1 MEKGLSFEIILKHQ
15 QMVFFSIKQ
24 LHLKLLELKRN
35 DFWDKKV
42 LKRYFEMVNL
52 CMYEKK
58 LISPYYFR
66 LSLSILK
73 RAAS

>member
-24 LHLKLLELKRN
+24 LYLKLLSRN
-35 DFWDKKV
+35 GMIFGTEKV
-42 LKRYFEMVNL
+42 LKRYFEMVHL